1 MSPDVTLDGDKWQC
15 FHSRE
20 GEGQEAEE
28 AVMTDRGDNRQQ
40 SRRTQHVVP
49 THAAVPRSC
58 LSVALAMSIW
68 FLCIH
73 QTEALPP
80 PAPKDINRAE
90 GQQATMFSAQETQ
103 ALSLKVADGEE
114 IISW

>member
-20 GEGQEAEE
+20 GEGQEAEG
-28 AVMTDRGDNRQQ
+28 AVVTDRGDNRQQ

-49 THAAVPRSC
+49 THAAPRPC

-68 FLCIH
+68 FPCVY
-73 QTEALPP
+73 QTEAPPP
-80 PAPKDINRAE
+80 PAPKDISRAE
-90 GQQATMFSAQETQ
+90 GLQATMFSAQETQ
-103 ALSLKVADGEE
+103 VLSLKVADGEE